1 LNQHEIALARA
12 DEAQAYAA
20 AYAVQVRKREL
31 EMADCPC
38 LEHYRKVMQAR
49 SLWDQAKR
57 HERVAVSAVTPQR
70 KRKAA

>member
-1 LNQHEIALARA
+1 MKQAEIALARA

-20 AYAVQVRKREL
+20 AYAVQTRKREL

-49 SLWDQAKR
+49 SHYAAAKR
-57 HERVAVSAVTPQR
+57 HEQVAVSAVTPQR
-70 KRKAA
+70 RRKAA